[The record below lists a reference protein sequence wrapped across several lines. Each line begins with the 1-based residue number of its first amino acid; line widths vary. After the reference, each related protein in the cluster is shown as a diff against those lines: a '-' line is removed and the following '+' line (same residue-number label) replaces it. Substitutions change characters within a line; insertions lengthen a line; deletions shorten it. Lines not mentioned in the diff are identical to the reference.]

1 MKNLKFTI
9 LLLLILLFPLISNG
23 QKHGVSMNSDIG
35 LSGFYASN
43 DAGFDYNL
51 NLFQRYSTGYTY
63 ETADWS
69 FGANLYYMDFRFEA
83 NLEVPAYSNG
93 PMVTNRSI
101 YSSRHLGVAPF
112 VSRIIFKTENYS
124 FSIKFMPGIDK
135 KILSKQYLEQW
146 PSDNTDNVTVIHD
159 WSEDEYA
166 NYDQINFNL
175 TLVIEASR
183 SITENINLSG
193 GLFLFSYLHNATRG
207 NDIDEI
213 FLPYAFGVNLRF
225 DYLFGTAEK

>member
-1 MKNLKFTI
+1 MKNLKII
-9 LLLLILLFPLISNG
+9 LLLLVFPLITNA
-23 QKHGVSMNSDIG
+23 QKQGVSVNSEIG
-35 LSGFYASN
+35 LSSLYTNSN
-43 DAGFDYNL
+43 AGYDYNL

-69 FGANLYYMDFRFEA
+69 FGASLYYMDYRLEA
-83 NLEVPAYSNG
+83 NLEVPSYSNT
-93 PMVTNRSI
+93 PMTTSRSI
-101 YSSRHLGVAPF
+101 YSSRHLGIAPF
-112 VSRIIFKTENYS
+112 VSRTIFKTANYS

-135 KILSKQYLEQW
+135 IFLAKQYLEHW
-146 PSDNTDNVTVIHD
+146 PSDNTDNVTVIND

-175 TLVIEASR
+175 TLAFEASR

-193 GLFLFSYLHNATRG
+193 GLFLFSYLHNYSRG

-225 DYLFGTAEK
+225 DYLFSASEK